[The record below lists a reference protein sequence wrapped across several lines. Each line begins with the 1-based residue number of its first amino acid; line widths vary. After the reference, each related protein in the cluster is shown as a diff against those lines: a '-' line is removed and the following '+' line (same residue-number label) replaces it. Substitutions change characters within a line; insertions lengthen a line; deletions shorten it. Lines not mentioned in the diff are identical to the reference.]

1 MSKLS
6 HYIFLLFL
14 YLYLFNPFF
23 GIFTG
28 NFHFG
33 NLFPLFAL
41 LLFLFKKSD
50 VTLKYI
56 HLFHKEFFLIM
67 YLLFFTF
74 MRSGIRGETPIITQ
88 HVIGFINIFMILP
101 FIIDYIKRK
110 RIDTSQYIVRSLLV
124 VGTIASVI
132 TLFCVLMPELNI
144 YLKRVVMH
152 YSTDELNNEMNDY
165 RGFGFASLLSSDY
178 GFIMGL
184 LLVLGCFYHKTNKWF
199 IYFMPLII
207 LAALVNART
216 GLVIALTG
224 LLFFFISNRN
234 LKYSIA
240 LVLLSVFIYNFSY
253 ELMSLLNLNE
263 KTVDWLTYTYES
275 TSDALTSGDISQSQS
290 LTALFVDFWI
300 LPDDAG
306 QWLIGRG
313 FDLFRNTQ
321 GVPPSDVGWIREL
334 NYGGLFYLI
343 PLILLWVLMFRRLY
357 NTNNKAFA
365 LFFFATVCIINTK
378 TIIFPGSR
386 SFYILVLLYFLSFV
400 QSNKYLKKPHPRDF
414 SQTVYVKS

>member
-1 MSKLS
+1 MSKIS
-6 HYIFLLFL
+6 HYIFIIFL

-23 GIFTG
+23 SVFTG

-41 LLFLFKKSD
+41 LLFIFKKSEI
-50 VTLKYI
+50 TLKYI
-56 HLFHKEFFLIM
+56 RLFHKEFMLIM
-67 YLLFFTF
+67 YLLVFTI

-110 RIDTSQYIVRSLLV
+110 RADASQYIVRSLLV
-124 VGTIASVI
+124 VGSIASII
-132 TLFCVLMPELNI
+132 TLFCVLMPEFNL

-152 YSTDELNNEMNDY
+152 YSMDELNNEMNDY

-178 GFIMGL
+178 GFIMGV
-184 LLVLGCFYHKTNKWF
+184 LLVIGCFFHKTNRWF

-216 GLVIALTG
+216 GLIIALTG
-224 LLFFFISNRN
+224 LLFFLISNRN

-253 ELMSLLNLNE
+253 ELISFLNLNE
-263 KTVDWLTYTYES
+263 KTIDWLTYTYES
-275 TSDALTSGDISQSQS
+275 TSDALTSGDINQSES

-300 LPDDAG
+300 MPDDMS
-306 QWLIGRG
+306 QWLFGRG

-321 GVPPSDVGWIREL
+321 GVPPSDVGWIREV

-343 PLILLWVLMFRRLY
+343 PLIALFGMMFRRLFKL
-357 NTNNKAFA
+357 NNKAFA
-365 LFFFATVCIINTK
+365 LFFLATICIINTK

-386 SFYILVLLYFLSFV
+386 AFYILVILYFMSFI
-400 QSNKYLKKPHPRDF
+400 QIRDNF
-414 SQTVYVKS
+414 KEALQKTKHMGLV